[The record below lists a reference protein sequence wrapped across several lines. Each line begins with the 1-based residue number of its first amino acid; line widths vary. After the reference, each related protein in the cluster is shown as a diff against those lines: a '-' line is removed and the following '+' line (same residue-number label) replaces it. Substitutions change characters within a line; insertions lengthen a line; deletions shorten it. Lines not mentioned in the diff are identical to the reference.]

1 MLHIKDAA
9 QFEAEV
15 LNAEKPVIVDFWA
28 TWCGPCQMMA
38 PELDKLDK
46 ERNDI
51 IIAKV
56 DVDEVSEL
64 AMKYNIVSIP
74 TIYLFEKGENTK
86 KAVGFMPASALC
98 KTLGL

>member
-1 MLHIKDAA
+1 MLHIKNSAE
-9 QFEAEV
+9 FETEV
-15 LNAEKPVIVDFWA
+15 LKAELPVIVDFWA

-38 PELDKLDK
+38 PELEKIDN
-46 ERNDI
+46 ERNDV

-56 DVDEVSEL
+56 DVDEVPEL

-74 TIYLFEKGENTK
+74 TIHLFKDGEPVK

-98 KTLGL
+98 KNLGL